1 MQKMI
6 HEFIKTLLSLSVSG
20 TLLMLLI
27 RGLKPLYKNR
37 FSQHWQYYIWL
48 LVVLR
53 FLLPVTPD
61 VTIVGSLFQKLNE
74 PSIELNIVN
83 TTTLYYNMQ
92 IEPQEKTSPAASMAW
107 HCSPDRYTCL
117 FYAWL
122 TLTIILWVR
131 RITVYQSF
139 TQWLKAGNKEVS
151 NMKTLNLLSD
161 CKESLR
167 IKARIRLYR
176 NAMITSPI
184 MTGIFHP
191 GIILPVKELG
201 RKELSYIFT
210 HELIHYKKKDLF
222 YKWLIQAVTCIHW
235 FNPFV
240 YLLGKEVNRTCELSC
255 DEAVVSMLDNQA
267 KREYGDLLISFVRAD
282 SPYQNPMSSV
292 PLTEGAEQL
301 IERLGAIMKSQKKT
315 KSIKVIT
322 ALFTCILCICFAA
335 AGAYAAPGR
344 TEETIMQELEQGEQ
358 SMEEQELSVSYDKD
372 YESVYTQEGYFY
384 NSYIIEIGWNV
395 NGDRYSNQ
403 AELALNNGSA
413 MKVYFA
419 DTAMNMITDQN
430 TATAIAGLLSHLKNL
445 NSYPTIEAPL
455 ITKII
460 DTRDKNLPALRED
473 LYQAGD
479 VCGFSALFSLL
490 DEAEQKEWYQKLY
503 DAGQTAFFASVIKY
517 MNLDLLSV
525 YADQID
531 QDAKTS
537 FLSVILNYLQ
547 PDTIKQYAKQYYA
560 ADDIARFTVIFPYL
574 SEEEQQDWLKKAQ
587 ADQNNKFIMA
597 LSGYLS

>member
-222 YKWLIQAVTCIHW
+222 YKWLIQIVVCTHW
-235 FNPFV
+235 FNP
-240 YLLGKEVNRTCELSC
+240 
-255 DEAVVSMLDNQA
+255 
-267 KREYGDLLISFVRAD
+267 
-282 SPYQNPMSSV
+282 
-292 PLTEGAEQL
+292 
-301 IERLGAIMKSQKKT
+301 
-315 KSIKVIT
+315 
-322 ALFTCILCICFAA
+322 
-335 AGAYAAPGR
+335 
-344 TEETIMQELEQGEQ
+344 
-358 SMEEQELSVSYDKD
+358 
-372 YESVYTQEGYFY
+372 
-384 NSYIIEIGWNV
+384 
-395 NGDRYSNQ
+395 
-403 AELALNNGSA
+403 A
-413 MKVYFA
+413 MKQLYPCW
-419 DTAMNMITDQN
+419 TIRPNENMEI
-430 TATAIAGLLSHLKNL
+430 
-445 NSYPTIEAPL
+445 
-455 ITKII
+455 
-460 DTRDKNLPALRED
+460 
-473 LYQAGD
+473 
-479 VCGFSALFSLL
+479 C
-490 DEAEQKEWYQKLY
+490 
-503 DAGQTAFFASVIKY
+503 
-517 MNLDLLSV
+517 
-525 YADQID
+525 
-531 QDAKTS
+531 
-537 FLSVILNYLQ
+537 
-547 PDTIKQYAKQYYA
+547 
-560 ADDIARFTVIFPYL
+560 
-574 SEEEQQDWLKKAQ
+574 
-587 ADQNNKFIMA
+587 
-597 LSGYLS
+597 